1 LSSDPSEA
9 APEVL
14 LALDQILVERDM
26 TLTELSRKTGI
37 TMANLSILKNNKA
50 RAVRLSTLA
59 ALCHALDVTPGE
71 LFVVEDAAPGL
82 KQNPAAHASGL
93 PD

>member
-1 LSSDPSEA
+1 MSSDPSDA

-14 LALDQILVERDM
+14 LALDQILMERDM
-26 TLTELSRKTGI
+26 TLTELSRVTGI

-59 ALCHALDVTPGE
+59 ALCRALDVTPGE
-71 LFVVEDAAPGL
+71 LFTFGPVAAEPRPR
-82 KQNPAAHASGL
+82 PAAHTSGR
-93 PD
+93 PE

>member
-1 LSSDPSEA
+1 MSSDPSDA

-71 LFVVEDAAPGL
+71 LFVVEGAAPGL

>member
-1 LSSDPSEA
+1 MSSEPPDA
-9 APEVL
+9 APEVF

-59 ALCHALDVTPGE
+59 ALCQALDVTPGE
-71 LFVVEDAAPGL
+71 LLVIEGTGADR
-82 KQNPAAHASGL
+82 QQSPAAQASSHSE
-93 PD
+93 